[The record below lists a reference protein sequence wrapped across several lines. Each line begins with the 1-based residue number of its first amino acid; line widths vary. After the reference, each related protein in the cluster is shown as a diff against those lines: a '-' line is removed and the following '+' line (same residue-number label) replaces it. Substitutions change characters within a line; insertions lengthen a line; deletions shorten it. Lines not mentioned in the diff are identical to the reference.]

1 MKKIVCLLISVIL
14 WNFPAFAEDAAARDS
29 ANVREEQPQTGENLA
44 DLVHHTHYG
53 EMPEI
58 KELPKDEDDLYSG
71 AEVKPMTAKISE
83 DEKQQDLSTDLDY
96 VDKEFVLP
104 ELLCSDEKLRH
115 QVAVFI
121 QNNTKDNESSV
132 KGRRSRLLMI
142 KNLHGFEEV
151 SEEELANNKNFKLR
165 AAVAH
170 LRINANR
177 EIYRV
182 CESKNNNA
190 GRHNNVYIIIYPY
203 FKYYKVAVTNLMS
216 TTETID
222 EATFTYN
229 W

>member
-1 MKKIVCLLISVIL
+1 MKKIVCLLISGLL
-14 WNFPAFAEDAAARDS
+14 WNSPVFAEEPATQDS
-29 ANVREEQPQTGENLA
+29 EPVREEQPQTGENLA
-44 DLVHHTHYG
+44 DLVHYNRYG
-53 EMPEI
+53 KMPEI
-58 KELPKDEDDLYSG
+58 KELPEDEDDLYSG
-71 AEVKPMTAKISE
+71 AEVKPMTVKISE
-83 DEKQQDLSTDLDY
+83 EEKQQDLSTNLDY

-121 QNNTKDNESSV
+121 QNNTKDEESSV

-142 KNLHGFEEV
+142 KNLHGFEEI
-151 SEEELANNKNFKLR
+151 SEEDLENNKNFKLR

-170 LRINANR
+170 LRINGNH

-190 GRHNNVYIIIYPY
+190 GRHSDVYIVIYPY
-203 FKYYKVAVTNLMS
+203 FKYYKVAVTNLMI
-216 TTETID
+216 TTDTID